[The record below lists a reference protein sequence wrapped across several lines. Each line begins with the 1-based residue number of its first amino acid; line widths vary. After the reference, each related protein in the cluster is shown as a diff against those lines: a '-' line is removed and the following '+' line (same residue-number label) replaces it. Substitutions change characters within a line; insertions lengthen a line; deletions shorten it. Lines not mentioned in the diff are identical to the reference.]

1 MFRYNHQAYQ
11 SNIGINNVL
20 TEEKIKHMKKLTA
33 LVLVLV
39 AMVMMSSFAFAQGED
54 VIVEPGDPV
63 RIGVASGLS
72 GEGIAPLGIDIQR
85 GVQLANI
92 DRPSVVVD
100 GVEFMV
106 ELDPQDEQC
115 SAIGGQTVA
124 NLYTADETI
133 VGVVGHMCS
142 SSCLAAAP
150 IYDTAGFVSISPS
163 CTSPLLTVRGFAS
176 FNRTVASDGFQGKI
190 AAEFIFNDLGVTK
203 VATVHDGSP
212 YGEGLVTVMSQHFI
226 ELGGE
231 IVGADAVTVGETNFR
246 STLENLAAGGPELIY
261 FGGFNAEAARLV
273 QQMPDAGLADV
284 LFMGADGMLGPEFI
298 NLAGDFAEG
307 VYASAATTP
316 ETDAM
321 KAFLEVYVEAFGEEP
336 PAPFHANAYD
346 AYNVLLD
353 AIEAVG
359 MIDGDGNLVINR
371 AALQAAVRST
381 MGFEGLVGVMS
392 NDGTGEFFTAEQSI
406 VTIQQV
412 QGGKFVEVKVVGGEM
427 EEEMEMPTMSIAEIA
442 MMNPDFSTLVE
453 AVLLSPQVLDALTA
467 EGAEFTVFAPTNDA
481 FAAALEALG
490 LSSVGDL
497 PTEVLTTVLMY
508 HAVDGVTTAADLV
521 EMGSGTIVTLSGEEI
536 SFEVVDGEV
545 VLNGGLAKVVMA
557 DVMGTNGVIH
567 VIDGVL
573 IPPSIMP

>member
-1 MFRYNHQAYQ
+1 
-11 SNIGINNVL
+11 
-20 TEEKIKHMKKLTA
+20 MKKFMA

-39 AMVMMSSFAFAQGED
+39 AMLVMSSLALAQGED

-85 GVQLANI
+85 GVELAQSA
-92 DRPSVVVD
+92 RPSVVVD

-176 FNRTVASDGFQGKI
+176 FNRTVASDGFQGAI
-190 AAEFIFNDLGVTK
+190 AAEFIYNDLGVTK
-203 VATVHDGSP
+203 VATLHDGSP
-212 YGEGLVTVMSQHFI
+212 YGEGLVTVMSQRFA

-231 IVGADAVTVGETNFR
+231 IVAADAVTVGETNFR
-246 STLENLAAGGPELIY
+246 STLENLASAGPELIY

-273 QQMPDAGLADV
+273 QQMPDAGLTDV
-284 LFMGADGMLGPEFI
+284 LFMGADGMLGPEFV
-298 NLAGDFAEG
+298 NLAGEFAEG

-321 KAFLEVYVEAFGEEP
+321 REFLTTYVEVYGEEP

-359 MIDGDGNLVINR
+359 VIDGDGNLVINR

-381 MGFEGLVGVMS
+381 MNFEGLVGVMS

-412 QGGKFVEVKVVGGEM
+412 IDGEFTEVKVVGGDMM
-427 EEEMEMPTMSIAEIA
+427 EEEMSMEATMSIAEVA

-453 AVLLSPQVLDALTA
+453 AVLLSPQVLEAITA
-467 EGAEFTVFAPTNDA
+467 DGAEFTVFAPTNDA
-481 FAAALEALG
+481 FAAVLEALG
-490 LSSVGDL
+490 VSSVGEIPAD
-497 PTEVLTTVLMY
+497 VLTSVLMY
-508 HAVDGVTTAADLV
+508 HVVDGVTLSSALV
-521 EMGSGTIVTLSGEEI
+521 EAGSGTVVTLSGEELA
-536 SFEVVDGEV
+536 FEVVDGAV
-545 VLNGGLAKVVMA
+545 VLNGGQATVIMA

-573 IPPSIMP
+573 LPPSLME